1 MSGPIDPN
9 QVDFS
14 KLSEKE
20 IEKVLSSFS
29 LTDEEYL
36 TLDETEFRARFRERL
51 HHTLEIQTYSAIFT
65 GKKLSETQTDIVKR
79 LVKLWRQRG
88 LSEKLPDFQTAERVL
103 GFAAHAQKGD
113 HVDLSEYAPYKLTAT
128 EYAAYEKI
136 VEQRRSVRHWTD
148 EEVNDEVIDK
158 ILRSGLWAAHSCN
171 LQSIRYAVIREKSAP
186 GLFKGGDIPG
196 GPVHILVLQ
205 DERVYRANPLNPV
218 RNRLL
223 DAGAA
228 AQNIVLTAHALGLG
242 GVWLTFTPV
251 VSERLAAFLQ
261 LPEFIKPTTYVDIG
275 WPAQTPA
282 PISRLGLEEAVIK
295 RV

>member
-1 MSGPIDPN
+1 MAERIDPN

-29 LTDEEYL
+29 LTDKEYL
-36 TLDETEFRARFRERL
+36 ALDETEFRARFRERL
-51 HHTLEIQTYSAIFT
+51 HHTLEIQTYSAIFA
-65 GKKLSETQTDIVKR
+65 GKKLSGTQTDIVKH
-79 LVKLWRQRG
+79 LVELWRQRG
-88 LSEKLPDFQTAERVL
+88 LSEELPDFQTAERVL
-103 GFAAHAQKGD
+103 GFAARAQKGEQ
-113 HVDLSEYAPYKLTAT
+113 VDLSEYAPHKLTAD
-128 EYAAYEKI
+128 EYAVYEKV
-136 VEQRRSVRHWTD
+136 VEQRRSVRHWTE
-148 EEVNDEVIDK
+148 EEVGDEAIDK
-158 ILRSGLWAAHSCN
+158 ILTSGLWAAHSCN
-171 LQSIRYAVIREKSAP
+171 LQSIRYAVIREKNAP

-196 GPVHILVLQ
+196 GPVHILILQ
-205 DERVYRANPLNPV
+205 DERVYRANPFNPV

-251 VSERLAAFLQ
+251 VSERLAGFLQ
-261 LPEFIKPTTYVDIG
+261 LPESIKPTTYVDIG

-282 PISRLGLEEAVIK
+282 SILRQGLEEAVIK